1 MIIIHHVMEN
11 TLPRLVVP
19 SLEQRLRVM
28 PAVIVTGARQTGKST
43 LARELTWGNDATSP
57 LTTLT
62 FWTSREGTRML
73 SWAVNSPSRSMR
85 CSVNPTC

>member
-28 PAVIVTGARQTGKST
+28 PTVIVTGARQTGKST
-43 LARELTWGNDATSP
+43 LARELTLGDRRYLSLDDLDVLDVARRDPDA
-57 LTTLT
+57 LL
-62 FWTSREGTRML
+62 GGD
-73 SWAVNSPSRSMR
+73 
-85 CSVNPTC
+85 